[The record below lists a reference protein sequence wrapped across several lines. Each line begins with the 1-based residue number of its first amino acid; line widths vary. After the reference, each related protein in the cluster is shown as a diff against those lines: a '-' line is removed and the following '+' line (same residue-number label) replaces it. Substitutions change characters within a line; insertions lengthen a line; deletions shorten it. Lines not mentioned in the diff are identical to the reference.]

1 MNRNNLL
8 KIIKY
13 YKIIDY
19 IKIKHASK
27 LELLHIIDDFNKQK
41 RIRIIIKKFIFHL
54 KNKWIESIRKNT
66 INKIVNENKTINN
79 NVNKIIDTNEILNEN
94 KNLYQEI
101 FKLKQQIKDY
111 EFKLNNYKKIVKQK
125 IY

>member
-1 MNRNNLL
+1 MNRNNLF

-13 YKIIDY
+13 YNIIDY

-27 LELLHIIDDFNKQK
+27 LELLYIVDDFNKQK
-41 RIRIIIKKFIFHL
+41 RIKIIIKKFIENL
-54 KNKWIESIRKNT
+54 KNKWIESIRKNKIT
-66 INKIVNENKTINN
+66 KIVNENENK
-79 NVNKIIDTNEILNEN
+79 NKILDTNTILNEN

-101 FKLKQQIKDY
+101 FKLKQQIKNY